1 MAEEEK
7 QSEPVTD
14 KNELQK
20 LKVLPLNWV
29 VFLLVTAHNPSIY
42 YSVVLPPLARKT
54 SPKYLFP

>member
-20 LKVLPLNWV
+20 LKVLPFSWV
-29 VFLLVTAHNPSIY
+29 VFLLATAKNRSIY

-54 SPKYLFP
+54 SPK

>member
-20 LKVLPLNWV
+20 LKVILSSWV
-29 VFLLVTAHNPSIY
+29 VFLLVTAKNRPIY
-42 YSVVLPPLARKT
+42 YSVVLPLLARKT
-54 SPKYLFP
+54 SPK